1 MTAIL
6 LILKIRQDGKANQK
20 TGNAPEKYL
29 CRMCCRPRLQTVYRQ
44 ETAQREIRR
53 NQKRQNRHRPFSL

>member
-1 MTAIL
+1 MEK
-6 LILKIRQDGKANQK
+6 LIKRQGMP
-20 TGNAPEKYL
+20 PEKYL

-44 ETAQREIRR
+44 ETAKREIRR